1 MAEFE
6 NSEVMKHVL
15 NTLVNLSS
23 RKTNQGQAITTMNNL
38 IEKLK
43 NKYDFLKH
51 IEIKDTR
58 YLELNEPI
66 SVMSDIDK
74 IESDNIGKALYD
86 IIKNMNIALGRDAGF
101 FFIKEFRRNLGD
113 HYSESIEEMGID
125 LGLMQLE
132 FEVNEITKKL

>member
-1 MAEFE
+1 MPEFE
-6 NSEVMKHVL
+6 NSEVMKYVL
-15 NTLVNLSS
+15 NTLINISS
-23 RKTNQGQAITTMNNL
+23 RKTTQGQAVSTMNNL

-58 YLELNEPI
+58 YLELDDPI
-66 SVMSDIDK
+66 SVMSDIDNIK
-74 IESDNIGKALYD
+74 SDNIGKALYE

-101 FFIKEFRRNLGD
+101 FFFKELKRNLGD
-113 HYSESIEEMGID
+113 DYSESIEDMGLD

>member
-1 MAEFE
+1 MVEFE
-6 NSEVMKHVL
+6 NSEVMEHVL
-15 NTLVNLSS
+15 NILISISS
-23 RKTNQGQAITTMNNL
+23 RKTTQGQAITTIYNL

-43 NKYDFLKH
+43 DKYDFLKH

-58 YLELNEPI
+58 YLEYDEPI

-74 IESDNIGKALYD
+74 IKSNNIGKALYD

-113 HYSESIEEMGID
+113 HYSESIEDMGVD
-125 LGLMQLE
+125 LGLLQLE